1 LAGKRSDQAVA
12 AALQRAG
19 VRALPLSRYG
29 IGPRQR
35 NGLLLGYTALSE
47 KRIAAGIAQLARVL
61 DRMC

>member
-1 LAGKRSDQAVA
+1 MGFPESLGASVITGGRGYHRNK
-12 AALQRAG
+12 
-19 VRALPLSRYG
+19 YG

-61 DRMC
+61 DRMR